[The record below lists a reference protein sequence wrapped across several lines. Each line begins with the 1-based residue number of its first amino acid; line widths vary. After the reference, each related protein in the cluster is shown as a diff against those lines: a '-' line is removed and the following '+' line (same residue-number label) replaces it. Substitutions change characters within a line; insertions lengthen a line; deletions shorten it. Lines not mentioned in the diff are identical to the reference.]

1 MKKFVTSLRHPA
13 VAAAAATAAA
23 VAVAAAPVKK
33 GRARKR
39 NGRFFTALL
48 DPLSLHAAASISL
61 DTFSLFFSLSL
72 SLCTP
77 LPQRYNDTINKIFS
91 RNKTNVSR
99 AKRYLNIYVYFFTPI
114 QACNSCYTRQRD
126 EVPRKYYMMLS

>member
-13 VAAAAATAAA
+13 VAAAATAAA

-61 DTFSLFFSLSL
+61 DTFSFSLSL
-72 SLCTP
+72 FVHHCRNVITTP
-77 LPQRYNDTINKIFS
+77 
-91 RNKTNVSR
+91 
-99 AKRYLNIYVYFFTPI
+99 
-114 QACNSCYTRQRD
+114 
-126 EVPRKYYMMLS
+126 